1 MEDNNVKENE
11 KKESEISVVKE
22 LFEYIKLVAIVVI
35 AMIALQK
42 FVLIN
47 AQIPSESME
56 NNVMAGDRIFGN
68 RLAYINSDPKRFDV
82 VISNSRMT
90 KASILSNGSSVCRVR
105 PLM

>member
-68 RLAYINSDPKRFDV
+68 R
-82 VISNSRMT
+82 
-90 KASILSNGSSVCRVR
+90 SV
-105 PLM
+105 LMW